1 MGFLSVPFM
10 AFGEY
15 AQGVASIPQR
25 VKVAFHSH
33 EDLLGIGTRFLSVGC
48 HVMPS
53 VRARIGLAP
62 GGQERRWGR
71 PGYFPFGCFMH
82 RAARLEGM
90 TKPAYGPAPP
100 NERSYTL
107 GEACA
112 GSPAGV
118 NIAFMAPPI
127 AWTEINDETPQ
138 AKMELAHREREE
150 DRQEWIERFE
160 AQEKARVQAQTFQE
174 GQNTRLIKAQE
185 KLMDKQTK
193 VAERSAIAA
202 MWSAFAVIVIAVL
215 TAFLAWAAFQ
225 AID

>member
-1 MGFLSVPFM
+1 
-10 AFGEY
+10 
-15 AQGVASIPQR
+15 
-25 VKVAFHSH
+25 
-33 EDLLGIGTRFLSVGC
+33 
-48 HVMPS
+48 MPS

-127 AWTEINDETPQ
+127 AWTEINDETPREQLEQCIIAAEGSSDTNIVKAAAQ
-138 AKMELAHREREE
+138 AKMELARREREE

>member
-1 MGFLSVPFM
+1 
-10 AFGEY
+10 
-15 AQGVASIPQR
+15 
-25 VKVAFHSH
+25 
-33 EDLLGIGTRFLSVGC
+33 
-48 HVMPS
+48 
-53 VRARIGLAP
+53 
-62 GGQERRWGR
+62 
-71 PGYFPFGCFMH
+71 
-82 RAARLEGM
+82 M

-127 AWTEINDETPQ
+127 AWTEINDETPREQLEQCIIAAEGSSDTNIVKAAAQ
-138 AKMELAHREREE
+138 AKMELARREREE